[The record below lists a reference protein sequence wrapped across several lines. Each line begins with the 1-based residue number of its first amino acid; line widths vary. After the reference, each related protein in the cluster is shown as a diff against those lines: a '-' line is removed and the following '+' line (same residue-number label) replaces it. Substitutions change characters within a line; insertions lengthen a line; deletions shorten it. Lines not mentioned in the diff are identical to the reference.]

1 MNLTDL
7 SDYKQLPTVQAEL
20 SDLQP
25 NTLGV
30 AQFIKDNLRDVYPE
44 LEEHDFVR
52 VEVIGTIE
60 VTYGKDFAVET
71 EPFVEGYFLGRIA
84 EFDLD
89 TGAATITL
97 IRS

>member
-1 MNLTDL
+1 MNRADL

-30 AQFIKDNLRDVYPE
+30 AQFVMEHLRSTYPE
-44 LEEHDFVR
+44 LDEGDYVR

-60 VTYGKDFAVET
+60 VGYGKGFAVET
-71 EPFVEGYFLGRIA
+71 APFIEGYYIGRIA
-84 EFDLD
+84 EWLD